1 MHGLVTVGAEHS
13 SSIKRTFDLTGLG
26 NISYPL
32 IADFSRLSPLLPP
45 QPHSHLR
52 SPLQFDLLFDVRQAR
67 PLPQK
72 LCSADVSLTVLG
84 LYLPNTRIGER
95 GKRKIFPCEN
105 LQNPILFHI
114 FGVVSKR
121 FYPNDFGKGIL
132 FFFPSPTANMG
143 VIFDLCK

>member
-1 MHGLVTVGAEHS
+1 MTVGAERS
-13 SSIKRTFDLTGLG
+13 SSIKRTFDLTGPG

-52 SPLQFDLLFDVRQAR
+52 SPLQFALLFDVRQCR
-67 PLPQK
+67 PQPQK
-72 LCSADVSLTVLG
+72 LCPTDVSLTVLG
-84 LYLPNTRIGER
+84 LYLPNTRIGGR

-121 FYPNDFGKGIL
+121 FYPNDFGRGIL
-132 FFFPSPTANMG
+132 FFFPLPTANMG

>member
-1 MHGLVTVGAEHS
+1 MHGLVTVGAERS

-26 NISYPL
+26 DTLYPL
-32 IADFSRLSPLLPP
+32 VADFSRLSPLLPP

-67 PLPQK
+67 PLPRK

-84 LYLPNTRIGER
+84 LYLPNTRIGGR
-95 GKRKIFPCEN
+95 GKAKSFLAKICKIQSYSISLELSVKGFTPM
-105 LQNPILFHI
+105 I
-114 FGVVSKR
+114 FGR
-121 FYPNDFGKGIL
+121 GIL

>member
-26 NISYPL
+26 NTLYPL
-32 IADFSRLSPLLPP
+32 VADFSQLSPLLPP

-67 PLPQK
+67 PLPRK

-84 LYLPNTRIGER
+84 LYLPNTRIGGR
-95 GKRKIFPCEN
+95 GKVKSFLAKICKIQSYSISLEPSVKGFTPM
-105 LQNPILFHI
+105 IL
-114 FGVVSKR
+114 G
-121 FYPNDFGKGIL
+121 GGIL

>member
-26 NISYPL
+26 DTLYPL
-32 IADFSRLSPLLPP
+32 VADFSQLSPLLPP

-67 PLPQK
+67 PLPRK

-84 LYLPNTRIGER
+84 LYLPNTRIGGR
-95 GKRKIFPCEN
+95 GKVKSFLAKICKIQSYSISLEPSVKGFTSM
-105 LQNPILFHI
+105 IL
-114 FGVVSKR
+114 G
-121 FYPNDFGKGIL
+121 GGIL

>member
-1 MHGLVTVGAEHS
+1 MYGLVTVGAERS
-13 SSIKRTFDLTGLG
+13 SSIKRTFDLTGRDDTL
-26 NISYPL
+26 YPL
-32 IADFSRLSPLLPP
+32 VADFSRLSPLLPP

-84 LYLPNTRIGER
+84 LYLPNTRIGGR

-114 FGVVSKR
+114 FGVVSSR
-121 FYPNDFGKGIL
+121 FYPNDFGRGIL
-132 FFFPSPTANMG
+132 FFFPLPTANMG